1 MKNFTETNGFYK
13 AVHVYVYVWE
23 LQKNNDYSTLTYV
36 ANFSSVGT
44 KNGKH

>member
-1 MKNFTETNGFYK
+1 MKNFTETNDFYK
-13 AVHVYVYVWE
+13 AVHVYVWE

-36 ANFSSVGT
+36 ANFRSVGT